1 MWKNLPLKVQLNYL
15 KANMNRFFL
24 NIFLFFFLI
33 TNQSMSEENVM
44 ILKLKDG
51 EVKIELYEDVAPNH
65 VKRIKE
71 LANSGKYDNVVFH
84 RVIDGFMAQTGD
96 VKFGNSSSSD
106 FNLARAGMGG
116 SDLPDLK
123 QEFNSLPHERGTLSM
138 ARSSDPDSANS
149 QFFICFKAAPF
160 LDRQYTVFGKVIS
173 GMDYVDKIKRGD
185 QNNNGAV
192 SDPDKIIS
200 FKSL

>member
-1 MWKNLPLKVQLNYL
+1 
-15 KANMNRFFL
+15 MNRILSYVF
-24 NIFLFFFLI
+24 ILFFISANQLI
-33 TNQSMSEENVM
+33 AEENIM

-51 EVKIELYEDVAPNH
+51 DVKIELFEDVAPNH

-96 VKFGNSSSSD
+96 VKFGNSESKEFD
-106 FNLARAGMGG
+106 LRRAGMGG
-116 SDLPDLK
+116 SDMPDLE
-123 QEFNSLPHERGTLSM
+123 QEFSSLPHDRGTLSM
-138 ARSSDPDSANS
+138 ARAQDPNSANS
-149 QFFICFKAAPF
+149 QFFICFQAAPF
-160 LDRQYTVFGKVIS
+160 LDRQYTVFGKVIE
-173 GMDYVDKIKRGD
+173 GMEFVDKIKRGD

-192 SDPDKIIS
+192 TDPDKIIS

>member
-1 MWKNLPLKVQLNYL
+1 MNKFIIKVI
-15 KANMNRFFL
+15 
-24 NIFLFFFLI
+24 IFLI
-33 TNQSMSEENVM
+33 IIIKQSILDEKIM

-51 EVKIELYEDVAPNH
+51 DVKIELFPDVAPNH

-71 LANSGKYDNVVFH
+71 LADNGKYDNVVFH

-96 VKFGNSSSSD
+96 VKFGNSSSND
-106 FNLARAGMGG
+106 FDLGRAGMGG

-123 QEFNSLPHERGTLSM
+123 QEFSKLPHDRGTLSM
-138 ARSSDPDSANS
+138 ARSSDPNSANS
-149 QFFICFKAAPF
+149 QFFICFKPAPF
-160 LDRQYTVFGKVIS
+160 LDNQYTVFGKVVE
-173 GMDYVDKIKRGD
+173 GMEYVDKIKRGD
-185 QNNNGAV
+185 ESNNGSV

>member
-1 MWKNLPLKVQLNYL
+1 
-15 KANMNRFFL
+15 
-24 NIFLFFFLI
+24 
-33 TNQSMSEENVM
+33 M

-51 EVKIELYEDVAPNH
+51 DVKIELFEDVAPNH

-96 VKFGNSSSSD
+96 VRFGNSSNKNFD
-106 FNLARAGMGG
+106 LKRAGMGG
-116 SDLPDLK
+116 SELPDLPA
-123 QEFNSLPHERGTLSM
+123 EFNDLPHDRGTVSM
-138 ARSSDPDSANS
+138 ARSSDPNSANS
-149 QFFICFKAAPF
+149 QFFICFKPAPF
-160 LDRQYTVFGKVIS
+160 LDRQYTVFGKVIE
-173 GMDYVDKIKRGD
+173 GMDHVDNIKRGEG
-185 QNNNGAV
+185 QNGEV

>member
-1 MWKNLPLKVQLNYL
+1 MLKLI
-15 KANMNRFFL
+15 
-24 NIFLFFFLI
+24 NIIFYFILI
-33 TNQSMSEENVM
+33 LINNVNAKENIM

-51 EVKIELYEDVAPNH
+51 DVKIEMFPDVAPNH
-65 VKRIKE
+65 VKRITE

-96 VKFGNSSSSD
+96 VKFGNSESKD
-106 FNLARAGMGG
+106 FDLRRAGMGG

-123 QEFNSLPHERGTLSM
+123 QEFNSSPHERGTLSM
-138 ARSSDPDSANS
+138 ARSSDPNSANS

-160 LDRQYTVFGKVIS
+160 LDRQYTVFGKVVE
-173 GMDYVDKIKRGD
+173 GMEFVDNIKRGD
-185 QNNNGAV
+185 DNNNGAV